1 MQDITFEMLTTD
13 VVVQHEPIN
22 SVTWPD
28 GTQVFCGKPEDAL
41 RVAQLWRAAVG
52 LRAITG
58 GPPVNPAMTLLQEFA
73 AKATKLIN
81 APPDP
86 LPPSVRDFINRGEKI
101 GAIKEYRH
109 LTGAGLKDAKDVVEA
124 NWTL

>member
-22 SVTWPD
+22 SITWPD
-28 GTQVFCGKPEDAL
+28 GTTVFCGKPEDAL
-41 RVAQLWRAAVG
+41 RIAQFWRAAIG

-73 AKATKLIN
+73 IKANKLIN
-81 APPDP
+81 TGPDP
-86 LPPSVRDFINRGEKI
+86 LPPSVRAYINQGDKI
-101 GAIKEYRH
+101 GAIKEQRN
-109 LTGAGLKDAKDVVEA
+109 LSGMGLKEAKDVVEA